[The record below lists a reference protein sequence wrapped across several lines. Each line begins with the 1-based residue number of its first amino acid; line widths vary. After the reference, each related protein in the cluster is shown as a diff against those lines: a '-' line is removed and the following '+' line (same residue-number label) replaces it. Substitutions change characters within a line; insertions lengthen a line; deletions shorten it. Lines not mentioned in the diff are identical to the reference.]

1 MAGMD
6 WFRWHHGSVTDP
18 KFQLVARRSGAS
30 LPDVLS
36 VWAYLLESASQSED
50 RGAFGAVDCE
60 AVDCLFNFPNTETR
74 TSDILLALEE
84 RKLISEGRISAWEKR
99 QPKRERDDDS
109 ADRVRKFRERQKEQS
124 NGNKDDVT
132 PSNAKPNQETPRVDK
147 SREEERKDS
156 DSPSDNSN
164 VGGASPSAQP
174 KKSNRGTRLPEDWK
188 LPVDWGEWA
197 MEEVPGLTRADVKK
211 EAAKFR
217 DHWHSKPGK
226 DGVKLEWEATWRNWM
241 RSDLIKPSGK
251 APAAQSDTWFMNS
264 TGITEK
270 GAERGIVQGEGE
282 LFPYFKDR
290 VYAEFGITEEMVRK
304 ARADQNG

>member
-50 RGAFGAVDCE
+50 RGSFGAVDCE

-74 TSDILLALEE
+74 TGDILLALEE
-84 RKLISEGRISAWEKR
+84 RKLISGGRISAWEKR

-124 NGNKDDVT
+124 NVNKDDVT
-132 PSNAKPNQETPRVDK
+132 PSNAKHNQETPRVDK
-147 SREEERKDS
+147 SRQEERKDS

-174 KKSNRGTRLPEDWK
+174 KKTSRGTELAKDWELPI
-188 LPVDWGEWA
+188 PWGMWA
-197 MEEVPGLTRADVKK
+197 MQEIPGLTVSDVKK

-217 DHWHSKPGK
+217 DHWYSKSGK
-226 DGVKLEWEATWRNWM
+226 DAIKRDWEATWRNWM
-241 RSDLIKPSGK
+241 RSDYIKPSGK
-251 APAAQSDTWFMNS
+251 KPAGQSDMWFLSN

-290 VYAEFGITEEMVRK
+290 VYAAFGITDEMVRNAK
-304 ARADQNG
+304 ADQHG